1 VEARVEE
8 YYGGVEK
15 KKKKGPGAERERERE
30 RESKQINKD
39 KPRLMAIQKKVRG

>member
-8 YYGGVEK
+8 YYGGVA

-30 RESKQINKD
+30 RERVN
-39 KPRLMAIQKKVRG
+39 R